1 MKVAVRFLWHIEVE
15 DDIDLLNIDTTT
27 ENVGGDHNSVLE
39 GLEVSITLDAL
50 ILLQVSVNCNG
61 GEVVLAQQMVKHLS
75 SVNALDE
82 DNNLVEMQRV
92 EQVNKL
98 LDLFLLLDLDKVLLK
113 TVKSEFA
120 LVVNKDL
127 EGIYHELATDVL
139 NFLGHGSREH
149 HHLLLG
155 RSSLENGLHVSSHIY
170 KIEFRTTY
178 LNCRLINRK
187 TPTFKKESLI
197 GTI

>member
-1 MKVAVRFLWHIEVE
+1 MKVAVRLLWHIEVE
-15 DDIDLLNIDTTT
+15 DDIDLLNIDATT

-39 GLEVSITLDAL
+39 GLEVSITLYAL
-50 ILLQVSVNCNG
+50 ILLQVSVNCNRG
-61 GEVVLAQQMVKHLS
+61 KVVLAQQMVKHLS

-98 LDLFLLLDLDKVLLK
+98 LDLFLLLDLDKVLLE

-120 LVVNKDL
+120 LVVNEDL

-155 RSSLENGLHVSSHIY
+155 RSSLENGLHISSHIY

-178 LNCRLINRK
+178 LNWRLINRK
-187 TPTFKKESLI
+187 TPSFKKESLI

>member
-1 MKVAVRFLWHIEVE
+1 MKVAVRLLWHIEVE
-15 DDIDLLNIDTTT
+15 DDIDLLNIDATT

-50 ILLQVSVNCNG
+50 ILLQVSVNCNR
-61 GEVVLAQQMVKHLS
+61 GEVVLAQQMIKHLS

-98 LDLFLLLDLDKVLLK
+98 LDLFLLLDLDKVLLE

-127 EGIYHELATDVL
+127 EGVYHELATDVL

-178 LNCRLINRK
+178 LNWRLINRK

>member
-178 LNCRLINRK
+178 LNWRLINRK
-187 TPTFKKESLI
+187 TSTFKKESLI